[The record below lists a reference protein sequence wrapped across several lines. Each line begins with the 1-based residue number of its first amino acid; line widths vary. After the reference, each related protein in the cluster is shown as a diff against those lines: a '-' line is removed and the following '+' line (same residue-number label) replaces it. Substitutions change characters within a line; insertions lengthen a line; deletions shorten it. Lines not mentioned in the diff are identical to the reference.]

1 MKRMSRRTAKHL
13 SKTILLLWAC
23 SMLISTTG
31 CSPRYVVV
39 NGDETVPVKKSDLD
53 RLYQDNELLIKG
65 LQDCQ
70 GDK

>member
-1 MKRMSRRTAKHL
+1 
-13 SKTILLLWAC
+13 
-23 SMLISTTG
+23 MLISTIG
-31 CSPRYVVV
+31 CSARYVAV

-70 GDK
+70 GGK